1 MPELTEDIA
10 AYDSMRA
17 DLDLR
22 ALIQKCW
29 HELDKPELT
38 PEERQKI
45 REQVSVLATKLAQI
59 IVNMK

>member
-1 MPELTEDIA
+1 MPDQEEMQSTA
-10 AYDSMRA
+10 RT
-17 DLDLR
+17 LR

-29 HELDKPELT
+29 RELDKPELT

>member
-1 MPELTEDIA
+1 MTEREEMQSTA
-10 AYDSMRA
+10 RT
-17 DLDLR
+17 LR

-29 HELDKPELT
+29 RELDKPELT